1 MKRVGLVVVGVSV
14 VLVASGCGNS
24 AGGDSSSSAAGS
36 TKPSALAS
44 SSAASSAAAG
54 AITSYQKAQPA
65 VIQIN
70 AEGEYRDVGM
80 AEGQQGA
87 WSGSGFIIDPSG
99 LAVTNAHVAEG
110 AATLKVFVG
119 GSKEPINAKILGI
132 SECDDLAVIDLNG
145 DGYPYLVW
153 HKGPVDV
160 TTKVWAA
167 GFPLGD
173 PQYTV
178 TDGTVAKNNADGQRE
193 WASLDYVLES
203 TANIQH
209 GNSGGPLL
217 AEDGSVVGINYA
229 GGAADATAAAQFWAI
244 PAALAQPIVDQLKTG
259 KDVDS
264 IGVNGTA
271 FYDDKSSLGGIW
283 VSGVRSGSPAGE
295 AGLQAGDVITKLEG
309 RDAVTNADVDTSG
322 GQARVT
328 KAGYCNVLKTQ
339 GTDRPIKLQV
349 FRPST
354 GEVLEGEVNNP
365 DKPLKA
371 ISALNNTSGGQDGTT
386 ATPSD
391 SASPASDVTYSNVS
405 DDTGAISVDIPSV
418 WDQVSTKKGDGFGQ
432 ITATG
437 DAQGFSDGTAPGVEF
452 YVFDGDLKKSDLKS
466 TMKKLE
472 EDQTIGALIATC
484 KDSEA
489 GKVQDGDGYSY
500 LGNSYWNCKGS
511 DESYYLSIRT
521 YPDKGKF
528 VILDAQFTSDADVE
542 MVNRSLASLV
552 VN

>member
-1 MKRVGLVVVGVSV
+1 MTVVSISA
-14 VLVASGCGNS
+14 VLLMGACSSGG
-24 AGGDSSSSAAGS
+24 GGD
-36 TKPSALAS
+36 AS
-44 SSAASSAAAG
+44 SSATSAGASAKPSAAASGSPAAAG
-54 AITSYQKAQPA
+54 AISSYQKAQPA
-65 VIQIN
+65 VVQIA

-87 WSGSGFIIDPSG
+87 WMGSGFIIDPSG

-110 AATLKVFVG
+110 AATLKVYVG

-132 SECDDLAVIDLNG
+132 SECDDLAVIDLAG
-145 DGYPYLVW
+145 DGFPFLVW

-244 PAALAQPIVDQLKTG
+244 PAALAQPIVDELKTG

-309 RDAVTNADVDTSG
+309 RDAVSDADVDTSG
-322 GQARVT
+322 GLARVT

-339 GTDRPIKLQV
+339 GTEHPIKIQV
-349 FRPST
+349 FRSGT
-354 GEVLEGEVNNP
+354 GEVLEGEVNNA

-371 ISALNNTSGGQDGTT
+371 ISALNNTSGGQDGSS
-386 ATPSD
+386 ASPSD
-391 SASPASDVTYSNVS
+391 SAAPASDVTYSNVS
-405 DDTGAISVDIPSV
+405 DDTGAISVDVPSA
-418 WDQVSTKKGDGFGQ
+418 WDQVNTAKGDGFGQ

-437 DAQGFSDGTAPGVEF
+437 DAQGFSDGTAAGVEF
-452 YVFDGDLKKSDLKS
+452 YAFDGDLKKSDLKS

-472 EDQTIGALIATC
+472 EDKTIGALIATC

-489 GKVQDGDGYSY
+489 GKVQTGEGYSY
-500 LGNSYWNCKGS
+500 VGNSYWNCKGS

-521 YPDKGKF
+521 YPDKSKF
-528 VILDAQFTSDADVE
+528 VILDAQFTTDADVE

>member
-1 MKRVGLVVVGVSV
+1 MNRIGLVVIGVSTS
-14 VLVASGCGNS
+14 LVIAACSSG
-24 AGGDSSSSAAGS
+24 GGADSSSSASTSAKASASVAGS
-36 TKPSALAS
+36 A
-44 SSAASSAAAG
+44 SAAAG
-54 AITSYQKAQPA
+54 GAISSYQKAQPA

-87 WSGSGFIIDPSG
+87 WSGSGFIIDPKG

-110 AATLKVFVG
+110 AATLKVYVG
-119 GSKEPINAKILGI
+119 GSKEAINAKILGI

-145 DGYPYLVW
+145 DGYPYLAW

-244 PAALAQPIVDQLKTG
+244 PAALAQPIVEELMTG

-295 AGLQAGDVITKLEG
+295 AGLQPGDVITKLEG

-322 GQARVT
+322 GLARVT

-349 FRPST
+349 FRPGT
-354 GEVLEGEVNNP
+354 GEVLEGEVNNA
-365 DKPLKA
+365 DKPLAA
-371 ISALNNTSGGQDGTT
+371 ISALTNTSGGQDGSS
-386 ATPSD
+386 ASPSD
-391 SASPASDVTYSNVS
+391 SAEPTTDVTYSNVT
-405 DDTGAISVDIPSV
+405 DDTGAISVDVPSA
-418 WDQVSTKKGDGFGQ
+418 WDQVNTAKGDGFGQ

-452 YVFDGDLKKSDLKS
+452 YAFEGDLKKGDLKS

-472 EDQTIGALIATC
+472 EDETIGALISTC

-489 GKVQDGDGYSY
+489 GKVQEGDGYSF

-521 YPDKGKF
+521 YPKKSKF
-528 VILDAQFTSDADVE
+528 VILDAQFTTDADVE